1 MKKRKNKEENTNVI
15 KLSFDE
21 IKELISI
28 PSFKFQKYVSPLLN
42 LANRYSQA
50 TRPKTVGQLSELIK
64 QWKKETK
71 EHSIES
77 WKKWYSE
84 RYPNAIKNAV
94 DKMKRMIETFKES
107 MKNIDENTIKNWI
120 EDLIYYKTFA
130 GLYFQEAILKEL
142 ARRMSTNYRLAS
154 PKEESK
160 GIDGYIN
167 NIPVSV
173 KPETYRIE
181 RNLVEVI
188 RAPIIYYKKEED
200 GIVFDVSEV
209 VKAFE
214 SRNKKESKFMK

>member
-1 MKKRKNKEENTNVI
+1 MVKRKNKEESDHII

-21 IKELISI
+21 IKELISL

-107 MKNIDENTIKNWI
+107 MKSIDENIIKDWV

-142 ARRMSTNYRLAS
+142 ARRTNLKYRTAT
-154 PKEESK
+154 PEEESK
-160 GIDGYIN
+160 GIDGYIGD
-167 NIPVSV
+167 IPISI
-173 KPETYRIE
+173 KPETYKIE

-188 RAPIIYYKKEED
+188 RVPIIYYKKEKD
-200 GIVFDVSEV
+200 GITFDISEV
-209 VKAFE
+209 IEALK
-214 SRNKKESKFMK
+214 SRKTSKTLF